1 MKILIVGSGGREH
14 ALAWKI
20 ACSPRVFE
28 VLVAPG
34 NAGTAREA
42 KTRNLPLASDDFDG
56 LVAAAKKEGVAFTV
70 VGPEAP
76 LVAGIVDRFANEGLL
91 CLGPTAA
98 AARLEGSK
106 SHAKAFLARYGIPT
120 ARYEGFTD
128 LKAAQRYL
136 ATHPGPQVVKADGL
150 AAGKG
155 VVVADDAAS
164 AEAAAAS
171 MLAGA
176 FGAASAK
183 IVIEERLTG
192 VEASFIVLADGLRY
206 VAFPTSEDHKRRD
219 DGDKGP
225 NTGGMGAFSPASAVT
240 ADLERVIRRT
250 IIEPTLRGLAADGH
264 HYRGFLYAGLMIT
277 DEGPKVLEF
286 NCRFGDPETQPLMM
300 RLKSDL
306 VALIEAAF
314 SGQLSE
320 GLIDIDPRPALCVVL
335 AAPGYPGPIR
345 EGDEITGLD
354 HQDPDT
360 RVFHGGT
367 REENGRIFACGGRV
381 LGVTSLGQT
390 MDAARGR
397 AYKRLQTIG
406 FADAVYRRDIGQ
418 RFGGRS

>member
-20 ACSPRVFE
+20 ARSPRVFE

-34 NAGTAREA
+34 NAGTARET
-42 KTRNLPLASDDFDG
+42 KTRNLPLAIDDFDG

-76 LVAGIVDRFANEGLL
+76 LVAGIVDRFTSEGLL

-98 AARLEGSK
+98 AAKLEGSK
-106 SHAKAFLARYGIPT
+106 SHAKAFLARHGIPT
-120 ARYEGFTD
+120 ARYESFTD
-128 LKAAQRYL
+128 LKTAQRYL
-136 ATHPGPQVVKADGL
+136 ADHPGPQVVKADGL

-155 VVVADDAAS
+155 VVVADDTAAAS
-164 AEAAAAS
+164 AAAAR

-176 FGAASAK
+176 FGAAGAK
-183 IVIEERLTG
+183 IVIEERLAG

-219 DGDKGP
+219 DGDQGP

-240 ADLERVIRRT
+240 QDLEETIRQT

-277 DEGPKVLEF
+277 DDGPRVLEF

-300 RLKSDL
+300 RLTSDL
-306 VALIEAAF
+306 VDLIEAAF
-314 SGQLSE
+314 SGHLSE
-320 GLIDIDPRPALCVVL
+320 GLVTFDPRPALCVVL
-335 AAPGYPGPIR
+335 AAPGYPGPVR

-354 HQDPDT
+354 QEHPDT
-360 RVFHGGT
+360 QVFHGGT
-367 REENGRIFACGGRV
+367 RQEKGRIVSCGGRV
-381 LGVTSLGQT
+381 LGVTSLGGT
-390 MDAARGR
+390 MEEARGR
-397 AYKRLQTIG
+397 AYQRVRAIS
-406 FADAVYRRDIGQ
+406 FPDAVYRRDIGQ
-418 RFGGRS
+418 RFGGGS